1 MNCIWYTNSLKYN
14 RKLLIFLFWQ
24 QYFFSFWL
32 LSMKNKKIFLTL
44 IHLLFYFARNLS
56 NKNKR
61 ALLKRRRTNKEKVR
75 KSKNLSS
82 IAEIKILC
90 TTAKLKTNLKCIFLR
105 FFFFWNLLLSCYL
118 LKMRYIVI
126 CFSVKKKI
134 LCVCGIC
141 VCINF
146 SSSPSYFYSFWNCA
160 NVKRLWCAKMQTLPK
175 NQKKNI
181 FSSV

>member
-105 FFFFWNLLLSCYL
+105 FFSFEIYFFRVTYWKCGILWFAFQL
-118 LKMRYIVI
+118 
-126 CFSVKKKI
+126 KKKFFVYVVF
-134 LCVCGIC
+134 VCALISARRQVTFIRFGI
-141 VCINF
+141 V
-146 SSSPSYFYSFWNCA
+146 
-160 NVKRLWCAKMQTLPK
+160 QT
-175 NQKKNI
+175 
-181 FSSV
+181 